1 MFKGLIL
8 RTFISDAMN
17 DAVRNKFQ
25 DQSQRIYSDSL
36 RKKLVNG
43 GLGMNGLNGTIANG
57 HIPRNHQKM
66 NINVNPLSEVE
77 SVQSTEGSNY
87 RYTVSYSKT
96 CVKRPLKNR
105 QNKDL
110 YDKW

>member
-1 MFKGLIL
+1 MCLNLIL
-8 RTFISDAMN
+8 MTFISDAMN

-77 SVQSTEGSNY
+77 SVQSTDGSNY
-87 RYTVSYSKT
+87 RYTVSQFVFSALSL
-96 CVKRPLKNR
+96 VN
-105 QNKDL
+105 
-110 YDKW
+110 